1 MLCNVFVH
9 FCVLSPRMLIVCS
22 CRTLINYLTT
32 VAFFEKWAH
41 VWFYSPILPSPSS
54 LPMLP
59 LPSSGDGDQE
69 HALPG
74 HRVRQER
81 GDLWWVTPPAKPGL
95 SIFKHTVTPSL
106 STSPPT
112 SAHEKNVMLV
122 CVNGVFDKQGSIKVL
137 LSLHCSYT
145 YTALISKVTWLM
157 DIWEQWPYMA
167 PVMCSW

>member
-1 MLCNVFVH
+1 MLCNVFLH
-9 FCVLSPRMLIVCS
+9 FCVLSPRMLIVCC

-32 VAFFEKWAH
+32 VAFLKSGLTSDF
-41 VWFYSPILPSPSS
+41 ILPSF
-54 LPMLP
+54 LP
-59 LPSSGDGDQE
+59 LPPSPCFLSFLGDGDQE

-81 GDLWWVTPPAKPGL
+81 GDLWWVTPPVKQGL
-95 SIFKHTVTPSL
+95 SIFKCAVPPGL

-112 SAHEKNVMLV
+112 QAHEKNVMH
-122 CVNGVFDKQGSIKVL
+122 CISGVFDKQGSIKVL